1 MKLITLP
8 HAGGLGN
15 FYRPLKALE
24 REALSVINYEYP
36 GHGSR
41 FREELFTDA
50 KSAVKL
56 VYDELFKDDDDEKVI
71 LFGHSMGAFL
81 AEELAVELQK
91 NGREDILSGIIV
103 SAALP
108 CSYYKPCGVDLRS
121 HDAVTAYLEKLGGT
135 ASVITHNK
143 TFMELYM
150 KVVTSDLGLFDTY
163 DFRLPD
169 KPFSCFLKV
178 LYACDDKYIAPISA
192 MSEWSAFSE
201 NYLGA
206 EIYTGGHFY
215 ISEHWESVINE
226 VGYVIKMTENCK
238 ERAYNER

>member
-8 HAGGLGN
+8 HAGGFGN

-24 REALSVINYEYP
+24 SESLSVINYEYP

-41 FREELFTDA
+41 FRETLFTDA
-50 KSAVKL
+50 DSAVKL
-56 VYDELFKDDDDEKVI
+56 VYDELFNDDEDVI

-81 AEELAVELQK
+81 AEELAVELQE

-108 CSYYKPCGVDLRS
+108 CSYYKPCGVDLKS
-121 HDAVTAYLEKLGGT
+121 IDAVKAYLEELGGT
-135 ASVITHNK
+135 ASAVTQNK
-143 TFMELYM
+143 SFMELYL
-150 KVVTSDLGLFDTY
+150 KVVTADLGLFDTY
-163 DFRLPD
+163 HFHLPD
-169 KPFSCFLKV
+169 EPFRCFLRV
-178 LYACDDKYIAPISA
+178 LYAEDDKYINPISA

-206 EIYTGGHFY
+206 AIYKGGHFY
-215 ISEHWESVINE
+215 ISDQWESVVSE
-226 VGYVIKMTENCK
+226 VGKVIKMAEKCK
-238 ERAYNER
+238 ERAVR